1 MSLTATLLAAMV
13 LTNLTDVSDAIHTS
27 RIGERFALEGT
38 VLLPGQ
44 SSNTLFV
51 LTASTQC
58 MTFRDVTDGRLS
70 TTLSPGNIVRAVG
83 AIALNENG
91 LPAPNCDGL
100 SVLDPATAPPPPKVS
115 SRDLRSGRFDNR
127 LVQIC
132 GEVRQTFR
140 DEIDPKYIRLTLTG
154 DGTTFQATCCDD
166 KTDADNMRRL
176 VGAEVRVTG
185 VYFSAISGFRELF
198 GKAVNALSPAAIH
211 VMRPAPPDPFSVP
224 PVDTATPTSPDEV
237 AILGRLRST
246 GRVIAVWQKHNVL
259 IRDLSGKVRKITL
272 EGGDAPA
279 CGAAVEVVGTPET
292 DLYRINLSDAIWRPY
307 DGDAPATE
315 PPVAMSAAD
324 LLTDGHGNYKIN
336 PTLHGRAVRLDG
348 VIVNLPG
355 NDPAYGIM
363 TIKSGDFAIPVD
375 ISANRGI
382 ADELSVG
389 CRVAVS
395 GTCIVETEAWSPYSA
410 MPRATGVTIVLRTP
424 ADVSVISQPSWLT
437 PQKSYAIVGALLLA
451 FLGIAIWNRALQ
463 RMVADKSREL
473 FEGQIDQM
481 LAVLRVD
488 ERTRL
493 AVELH
498 DSLSQNLSGVACQ
511 IAAAKGS
518 LPAGADSA
526 ASRLATAERM
536 LLSCRTE
543 LRRCLWD
550 LRGDALEDPD
560 FEAAIKKTLAPVAV
574 GTELHISFNVPRALL
589 SDTTAHAVICVIREL
604 VSNAVRHGEAKSV
617 HIDGEFHDSVLS
629 FSVRDDGCGF
639 DLKKCE
645 GPAEGHFGLEG
656 IRERMRRL
664 GGEFKIESVQGR
676 GTRAEVTLVSTLPAE
691 ESLEKA

>member
-1 MSLTATLLAAMV
+1 MSLTATLFAAMV
-13 LTNLTDVSDAIHTS
+13 LTNLTDVSDAIHAS

-100 SVLDPATAPPPPKVS
+100 SVLDPAAAPPTPEVS
-115 SRDLRSGRFDNR
+115 PRDLRSGRFDNR

-140 DEIDPKYIRLTLTG
+140 DEIDPKYIHLTLTG
-154 DGTTFQATCCDD
+154 DGVTCQVTCCDD
-166 KTDADNMRRL
+166 KSSADDMRRL

-185 VYFSAISGFRELF
+185 AYFSAISGLRELF

-211 VMRPAPPDPFSVP
+211 VMRPAPSDPFSVP

-237 AILGRLRST
+237 ATLGRLRST
-246 GRVIAVWQKHNVL
+246 GRVIAVWQKRNML

-272 EGGDAPA
+272 EGADAPA
-279 CGAAVEVVGTPET
+279 CGAAVEVVGMPET
-292 DLYRINLSDAIWRPY
+292 DLYRINLRDAIWRPY
-307 DGDAPATE
+307 GGEVPATE
-315 PPVAMSAAD
+315 PPVEMSAVD

-336 PTLHGRAVRLDG
+336 PTLHGRAVRIEG
-348 VIVNLPG
+348 VVVNLPG
-355 NDPAYGIM
+355 TDPAYGIM
-363 TIKSGDFAIPVD
+363 TMKSSNFAIPVD

-395 GTCIVETEAWSPYSA
+395 GTCVVETEVWRPYSA

-424 ADVSVISQPSWLT
+424 ADVSVISQPSWWT

-451 FLGIAIWNRALQ
+451 ILGIVIWNRALQ

-473 FEGQIDQM
+473 FEGQIDQVR
-481 LAVLRVD
+481 AVLRVD

-574 GTELHISFNVPRALL
+574 GTELHISFNVPRTLL
-589 SDTTAHAVICVIREL
+589 SDTTAHAVICIIREL
-604 VSNAVRHGEAKSV
+604 VSNAVRHGKAKSV
-617 HIDGEFHDSVLS
+617 HIAGEFHDSVLS
-629 FSVRDDGCGF
+629 FSVRDDGSGF

-656 IRERMRRL
+656 IRERTRRL
-664 GGEFKIESVQGR
+664 GGEFKMESDLGC